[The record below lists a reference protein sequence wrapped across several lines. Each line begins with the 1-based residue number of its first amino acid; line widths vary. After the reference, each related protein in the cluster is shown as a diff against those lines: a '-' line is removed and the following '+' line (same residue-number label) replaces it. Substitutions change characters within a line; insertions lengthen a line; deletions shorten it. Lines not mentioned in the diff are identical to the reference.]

1 MGNLNV
7 SHPRNFLPLEQIV
20 LGPECEDLLIKLSNN
35 HVKEVRRT
43 CLRFYV
49 RASTEMQDRLP
60 LKPSFI
66 DDLRFLAPSI
76 ALNVEDR
83 ESVKD
88 LSHIAKR
95 FEGFD
100 ST

>member
-1 MGNLNV
+1 
-7 SHPRNFLPLEQIV
+7 
-20 LGPECEDLLIKLSNN
+20 
-35 HVKEVRRT
+35 
-43 CLRFYV
+43 
-49 RASTEMQDRLP
+49 MQNRLP

-83 ESVKD
+83 GSVKD

-100 ST
+100 LTQLAFEWNSLPSYFSEEKKTRLLTLEVDLF